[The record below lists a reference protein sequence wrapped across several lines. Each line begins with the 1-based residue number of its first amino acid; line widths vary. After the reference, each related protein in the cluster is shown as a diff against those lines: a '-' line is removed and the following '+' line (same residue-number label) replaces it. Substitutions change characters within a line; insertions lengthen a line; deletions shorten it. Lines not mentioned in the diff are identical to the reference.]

1 MNKELFANYD
11 QADYQQFAAH
21 ITDQVI
27 VTGVHQD
34 TYTDRNTDETTDY
47 PTVYVT
53 CRGDEYDISLFPL
66 AEDQWR
72 WSIGVWSD
80 DITSYMHWLSTD
92 FLESVESSPREAFE
106 AAVAALARWVEETE
120 EKEA

>member
-1 MNKELFANYD
+1 MHKWLFTNYD
-11 QADYQQFAAH
+11 QADYQQFADH
-21 ITDQVI
+21 ITDHVV

-34 TYTDRNTDETTDY
+34 TYTDSNTDETITY

-53 CRGDEYDISLFPL
+53 YRENDYDISLFPL

-80 DITSYMHWLSTD
+80 DITSYMHWLGTD
-92 FLESVESSPREAFE
+92 FSAFVEDSPRAAFE
-106 AAVAALARWVEETE
+106 AAVEALARSTAKV
-120 EKEA
+120 